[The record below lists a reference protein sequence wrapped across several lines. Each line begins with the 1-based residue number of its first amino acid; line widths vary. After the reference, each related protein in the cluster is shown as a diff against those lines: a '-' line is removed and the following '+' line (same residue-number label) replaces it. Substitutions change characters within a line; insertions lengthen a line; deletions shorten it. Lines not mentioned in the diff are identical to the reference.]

1 MRRRQLVLL
10 LLFGL
15 LFTAGCG
22 AESPSLS
29 SLLLDVQAQQDVDN
43 KKYEE
48 ALAKYFKMLE
58 EKGDWA
64 GAHSNIGVLLSLLQ
78 KPEEALK
85 SLQHARELAKIKNDS
100 KVLFSIHYNLGV
112 YYGEQKKIKEAL
124 ESYQAALDLVPDSI
138 ETKTNIELLYQQSD
152 KNQKQGEGGE
162 PQSKSE
168 QGEQNQQQNQD
179 NQGENNDEKES
190 KDEGKRKEQ
199 SQGSPQYKPRPFTGE
214 NLSEGD
220 VKKIL
225 GELRN
230 QEKKIRANFDKK
242 EKGKDQKNEKD
253 W

>member
-1 MRRRQLVLL
+1 MRQPQFFLTLLTALL
-10 LLFGL
+10 LMSGCFG
-15 LFTAGCG
+15 
-22 AESPSLS
+22 ENPSLS
-29 SLLLDVQAQQDVDN
+29 NLFLDVQAQHDVDQ

-48 ALAKYFKMLE
+48 ALAKYFKMI
-58 EKGDWA
+58 EKQSDWS

-78 KPEEALK
+78 QPDESLK
-85 SLQHARELAKIKNDS
+85 SLLHARELAQKKNDT
-100 KVLFSIHYNLGV
+100 KNLFSINYNLGV

-138 ETKTNIELLYQQSD
+138 ETKTNIELLFQQSQQSQ
-152 KNQKQGEGGE
+152 NQGEGGE
-162 PQSKSE
+162 PQPNS
-168 QGEQNQQQNQD
+168 GEGESNQQQNQEKPGD
-179 NQGENNDEKES
+179 GQDDKEKE
-190 KDEGKRKEQ
+190 DGKNEKQ
-199 SQGSPQYKPRPFTGE
+199 SQGSPQYKPRPFTGD